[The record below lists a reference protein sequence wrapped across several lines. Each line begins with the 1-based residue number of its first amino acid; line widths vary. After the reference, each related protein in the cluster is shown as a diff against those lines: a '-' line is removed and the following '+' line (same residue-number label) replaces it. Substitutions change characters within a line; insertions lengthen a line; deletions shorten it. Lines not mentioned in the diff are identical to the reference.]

1 MRKEVTGA
9 LCRDDGAGSAMLL
22 RVHCLD
28 RTMLTLGV
36 ERKLA
41 MALAG
46 NDSLYLGVLEVTHDH
61 GTALQPGKR
70 QQNGPG
76 LKASKA
82 RNPLEHQRHRY
93 KSADQVVKS
102 SMHQQLLEGDQWMI
116 GSLDQRSSNCL
127 L

>member
-1 MRKEVTGA
+1 
-9 LCRDDGAGSAMLL
+9 MLL

-82 RNPLEHQRHRY
+82 RNPLGHQRHRY
-93 KSADQVVKS
+93 KSADQVVQS
-102 SMHQQLLEGDQWMI
+102 SMHQQLLEGDPWMI